1 MEKTQ
6 NTTSGHKLIM
16 DARKEA
22 RITGVEKV
30 ISFEPDLVF
39 LITEA
44 GKMKITG
51 KDMHMTNLDIEKGL
65 LDLTGKVDCICYM
78 TDKENGTFSYCKGC
92 SNNDRDVGA
101 AVNSLCSMRIIRG
114 RDRIDHR
121 LI

>member
-1 MEKTQ
+1 MRTCSTAEISFIYCSNRLKKAWLAAKQWWSMEKTQ

-78 TDKENGTFSYCKGC
+78 TDKENGTFSIK
-92 SNNDRDVGA
+92 
-101 AVNSLCSMRIIRG
+101 
-114 RDRIDHR
+114 R
-121 LI
+121 LFK

>member
-6 NTTSGHKLIM
+6 NTMSGHKLIM

-65 LDLTGKVDCICYM
+65 LDLTGKVDCYLLY
-78 TDKENGTFSYCKGC
+78 DG
-92 SNNDRDVGA
+92 
-101 AVNSLCSMRIIRG
+101 
-114 RDRIDHR
+114 
-121 LI
+121 

>member
-65 LDLTGKVDCICYM
+65 FDLTGKVDCICYM
-78 TDKENGTFSYCKGC
+78 TDKENGTFSIK
-92 SNNDRDVGA
+92 
-101 AVNSLCSMRIIRG
+101 
-114 RDRIDHR
+114 R
-121 LI
+121 LFK

>member
-1 MEKTQ
+1 MPAHSILRFLLAPPFRQKPSEAFSSLLEQ
-6 NTTSGHKLIM
+6 YMKLIM

-51 KDMHMTNLDIEKGL
+51 KDMHTAKA
-65 LDLTGKVDCICYM
+65 VDC
-78 TDKENGTFSYCKGC
+78 C
-92 SNNDRDVGA
+92 SNISV
-101 AVNSLCSMRIIRG
+101 II
-114 RDRIDHR
+114 
-121 LI
+121 

>member
-51 KDMHMTNLDIEKGL
+51 KDMHMTNLDIEIL
-65 LDLTGKVDCICYM
+65 IIVLTGKVDCICYM
-78 TDKENGTFSYCKGC
+78 TDKENVTFSIK
-92 SNNDRDVGA
+92 
-101 AVNSLCSMRIIRG
+101 
-114 RDRIDHR
+114 R
-121 LI
+121 LFK

>member
-65 LDLTGKVDCICYM
+65 LDLTG
-78 TDKENGTFSYCKGC
+78 
-92 SNNDRDVGA
+92 
-101 AVNSLCSMRIIRG
+101 AVYALHG
-114 RDRIDHR
+114 RRR
-121 LI
+121 

>member
-51 KDMHMTNLDIEKGL
+51 KDMHMTNLDIEKGQ

-78 TDKENGTFSYCKGC
+78 TDKENGTFSIK
-92 SNNDRDVGA
+92 
-101 AVNSLCSMRIIRG
+101 
-114 RDRIDHR
+114 R
-121 LI
+121 LFK

>member
-65 LDLTGKVDCICYM
+65 LDLTGKVLHD
-78 TDKENGTFSYCKGC
+78 G
-92 SNNDRDVGA
+92 
-101 AVNSLCSMRIIRG
+101 
-114 RDRIDHR
+114 
-121 LI
+121 

>member
-6 NTTSGHKLIM
+6 NTTSGHKLII

-78 TDKENGTFSYCKGC
+78 TDKENGTFSIK
-92 SNNDRDVGA
+92 
-101 AVNSLCSMRIIRG
+101 
-114 RDRIDHR
+114 R
-121 LI
+121 LFK

>member
-51 KDMHMTNLDIEKGL
+51 KDMHMTNLDIEKEL

-78 TDKENGTFSYCKGC
+78 TDKENGTFSIK
-92 SNNDRDVGA
+92 
-101 AVNSLCSMRIIRG
+101 
-114 RDRIDHR
+114 R
-121 LI
+121 LFK

>member
-6 NTTSGHKLIM
+6 NTMSGHKLIM

-65 LDLTGKVDCICYM
+65 LDLTGKVVCICYM
-78 TDKENGTFSYCKGC
+78 TDKENGTFSIK
-92 SNNDRDVGA
+92 
-101 AVNSLCSMRIIRG
+101 
-114 RDRIDHR
+114 R
-121 LI
+121 LFK